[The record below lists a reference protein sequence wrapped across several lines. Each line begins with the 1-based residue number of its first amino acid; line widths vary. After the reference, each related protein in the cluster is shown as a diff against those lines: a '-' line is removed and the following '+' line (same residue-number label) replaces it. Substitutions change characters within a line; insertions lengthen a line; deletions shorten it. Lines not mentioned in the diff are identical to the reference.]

1 VTIMAE
7 RRRVTIRGK
16 RWKKP
21 ITVDWAK
28 FETVAD
34 AMRAVLT
41 HEPVTFT
48 DLVKR
53 VGQRLPDFEGSIAWY
68 AITCARELEA
78 RGELVRTE
86 KPVRYSRAD
95 RSRARRP
102 PS

>member
-1 VTIMAE
+1 MAE
-7 RRRVTIRGK
+7 RRRPTIRGK

-28 FETVAD
+28 FEAVAD

-48 DLVKR
+48 VLTER
-53 VGQRLPDFEGSIAWY
+53 VGQCLPDFEGSIAWY
-68 AITCARELEA
+68 AITCARELEV
-78 RGELVRTE
+78 RGVLVRTE
-86 KPVRYSRAD
+86 KPMRYLKAS
-95 RSRARRP
+95 RSRSGRP